1 MPALFAFAYGIAA
14 YAACLVTLLY
24 LIAFSGNLFVP
35 RSVDVGPGAPLLP
48 SVMLDLGL
56 LVLFA
61 LQHSV
66 MARQGF
72 KRWWARIVP
81 PVVERS
87 TFVVATCAV
96 LGLLFAAWVPIAEP
110 VVWRVESE
118 GAAAVL
124 WSLFWLGW
132 LLLLVS
138 TFLIDHFEL
147 FGLHQVFARLTGRP
161 MPEAKFRTPLLYRYV
176 RHPIYLGLLL
186 GFWATPVMTA
196 GHLLFAAGATAYILV
211 GIAFE
216 ERDLVRQFG
225 DAYRRYSAQVGMLVP
240 WRSRG

>member
-1 MPALFAFAYGIAA
+1 MAR
-14 YAACLVTLLY
+14 LVTLLY

-35 RSVDVGPGAPLLP
+35 RLVDVGPGAPLPP

-87 TFVVATCAV
+87 TFVVATCDA

-110 VVWRVESE
+110 VVWRVESSARRSRCC
-118 GAAAVL
+118 GRCSGWLAAAAGEHL
-124 WSLFWLGW
+124 
-132 LLLLVS
+132 
-138 TFLIDHFEL
+138 LIDHFGL
-147 FGLHQVFARLTGRP
+147 SGLHQVFARLTGRP